1 MNARVEVPL
10 LRRSSNWVAWAAKMT
25 AFLSLRTRPV
35 QQYLTREP
43 IEGDDAERA
52 QDQICLNTI
61 ILYIDDELTTDIS
74 GCLTACEA
82 FSALKQT
89 ILHEV
94 QVRGQICNQRISALS
109 QSSTTIEAYLK
120 RAQSLMVEA
129 QDIGEATYMRNLCSR
144 VILGLKPT
152 LLKSL
157 GDNLMSLVEAEISAE
172 STKAEICT
180 VFITVVQRIR
190 ARSHMFFGEEDRS
203 ADKQEAAMF
212 AVHQGKPPV
221 PHATPQPSD
230 PPATQEPPVNRQQM
244 QTSDRICHYCGKE
257 GHMKRNCRKFKAD
270 VAAAQKQQVQD
281 HINSNKRPI

>member
-25 AFLSLRTRPV
+25 AFLSLRTTPV
-35 QQYLTREP
+35 HQYLTREP
-43 IEGDDAERA
+43 IEGDEAERA

-157 GDNLMSLVEAEISAE
+157 GDNLMSL
-172 STKAEICT
+172 
-180 VFITVVQRIR
+180 
-190 ARSHMFFGEEDRS
+190 RS
-203 ADKQEAAMF
+203 ALCSIQWCSAS
-212 AVHQGKPPV
+212 V
-221 PHATPQPSD
+221 P
-230 PPATQEPPVNRQQM
+230 
-244 QTSDRICHYCGKE
+244 
-257 GHMKRNCRKFKAD
+257 
-270 VAAAQKQQVQD
+270 D
-281 HINSNKRPI
+281 HICSSVRRTDPQISRKLQCLLFTRVSHLSLMRHHNHLTPLRHKNPR